1 MIFWRKSKN
10 QKEQEREAEEQRL
23 LHRSNDPE
31 IEPST
36 DAEDSDLDEDT
47 RHNLEPSDSDIIE
60 ETEESP
66 TPRHVP
72 SDDMKEADD
81 LSDHTQEGGWLSRLT
96 KGLSKS
102 SNKLGQGISDIFTK
116 KKLDDEALEEL
127 EELLITADLGPKT
140 AAKIVDVVKADRFDK
155 EITPEEIKEVVA
167 RKIEEILLPVAQPL
181 NFDHDG
187 AGPYVLVVAG
197 VNGVGKTTT
206 IGKVAHWLKKEQNKS
221 VMLAAGDTFRA
232 AAVEQLQEWGKRA
245 DVPVVAKEIGD
256 DAASV
261 AYEAYKQA
269 EDQNADVLMVDTA
282 GRLHNKKNLMEE
294 LAKIIRVLKKKSE
307 AAPHG
312 VVLVLD
318 ATTGQNAHAQLE
330 TFKEMVNVTGLI
342 VTKLDGSAKGGV
354 LVSLADQFGLPV
366 HLIGVGEQAEDLNPF
381 SARSFARSLLGL
393 DT

>member
-23 LHRSNDPE
+23 LHRSSDPE

-36 DAEDSDLDEDT
+36 DAQDSDLDEDT
-47 RHNLEPSDSDIIE
+47 RHNLEPSDQDIIE
-60 ETEESP
+60 EADVTP

-72 SDDMKEADD
+72 SDDMKEVED
-81 LSDHTQEGGWLSRLT
+81 LSDHTEEGGWLSRLT

-116 KKLDDEALEEL
+116 KKLDEEALEEL
-127 EELLITADLGPKT
+127 EELLITADMGPKT
-140 AAKIVDVVKADRFDK
+140 AAKIVEAVKVERFDK
-155 EITPEEIKEVVA
+155 EISADEIKEVVA
-167 RKIEEILLPVAQPL
+167 QKIEEILLPVTKPL
-181 NFDHDG
+181 VFEHDG
-187 AGPYVLVVAG
+187 SGPYVLVVAG

-206 IGKVAHWLKKEQNKS
+206 IGKVAHWLKTGAKKS

-232 AAVEQLQEWGKRA
+232 AAVEQLQEWGKRSS
-245 DVPVVAKEIGD
+245 VPVVAKEIGD
-256 DAASV
+256 DAAAV
-261 AYEAYKQA
+261 AYEAYQQA
-269 EDQNADVLMVDTA
+269 EEQGMDVLMVDTA

-294 LAKIIRVLKKKSE
+294 LAKIVRVLKKKSE

-393 DT
+393 ES